1 MDGTNRAA
9 PDTSDA
15 ARVSPHC
22 TNSTDGEQPASGYR
36 MMRRLQNDVRE
47 VIRTWSYAPQRVES
61 FYTPLLDFLI
71 VLPAIIKMLKMIA
84 EDWRHR
90 AAA

>member
-9 PDTSDA
+9 PATRDT
-15 ARVSPHC
+15 ARVSPHG

-47 VIRTWSYAPQRVES
+47 VIRTWSYAPQRFES
-61 FYTPLLDFLI
+61 FYPPLVDFLL
-71 VLPAIIKMLKMIA
+71 VLPAIIKMLKMFA
-84 EDWRHR
+84 EDWRDR